1 MLIAHAGHTL
11 VTISYFVPVI
21 GFLGWLA
28 FVQIRDRGRGGDEES

>member
-1 MLIAHAGHTL
+1 MLLAHAGHTL

-28 FVQIRDRGRGGDEES
+28 FVQIRDRRGGDEDS

>member
-28 FVQIRDRGRGGDEES
+28 FIQIRDRRRGDDGEP